1 MACMAAGSAAG
12 SHAAPGD
19 NPRMR
24 NGPFSLIPQDPPLED
39 TEQGSTLPSAGLEP
53 AAQQAVRELLREG
66 ESSNTRNSY
75 QSAMRYWAAWH
86 ALRFER
92 QMQLPLNVA
101 CVLQFIIDHAQR
113 QTGAG
118 LASEMPAHMDRA
130 LVEAGYKAREGPLSH
145 NTLVH
150 RMAVLSKAHQVHGL
164 ANPCQDGAVRELMS
178 RTRKAYA
185 RRGEQPAKKDALTRD
200 LLEQLLQTCDDS
212 LRGRRDRAL
221 LLFAWSSGG
230 RRRSEVAGADMRHLR
245 AVGPQEFIYTLAH
258 SKTNQSGRDAPEN
271 HKPVTGRAAQALT
284 DWLRAAA
291 IQEGP
296 IFRRIRKGGHVGEP
310 LSPAAVRDIVKQR
323 CALAGVEGDFSA
335 HSLRSGFVTEA
346 GRQNVPLPD
355 AMALTGHSSVNTVL
369 GYFRAD
375 SALSNRAARLLDAG
389 DDDAAAAAQGSGRP
403 QS

>member
-1 MACMAAGSAAG
+1 M
-12 SHAAPGD
+12 
-19 NPRMR
+19 
-24 NGPFSLIPQDPPLED
+24 IPQDQPLEG
-39 TEQGSTLPSAGLEP
+39 TQQGSILPSAGLEP

-66 ESSNTRNSY
+66 ESTNTRNSY

-92 QMQLPLNVA
+92 QMQLPLDVA

-271 HKPVTGRAAQALT
+271 HKPVTGRAAQALA

-355 AMALTGHSSVNTVL
+355 TMALTGHSSVNTVL

>member
-1 MACMAAGSAAG
+1 
-12 SHAAPGD
+12 
-19 NPRMR
+19 MR
-24 NGPFSLIPQDPPLED
+24 NGPFSLIPQDQPLED
-39 TEQGSTLPSAGLEP
+39 TQQGSTLPSAGLEP

-66 ESSNTRNSY
+66 ESTNTRNSY

-92 QMQLPLNVA
+92 QMQLPLNVP

-258 SKTNQSGRDAPEN
+258 SKTNQSGRDVPEN
-271 HKPVTGRAAQALT
+271 HKPVTGRAAQALA

-355 AMALTGHSSVNTVL
+355 TMALTGHSSVNTVL

-389 DDDAAAAAQGSGRP
+389 DDDTAAAAQGSGRP

>member
-1 MACMAAGSAAG
+1 
-12 SHAAPGD
+12 
-19 NPRMR
+19 MR
-24 NGPFSLIPQDPPLED
+24 NGPFPLTPQDQSLED
-39 TEQGSTLPSAGLEP
+39 TRQGSTRPSAGLEP

-66 ESSNTRNSY
+66 ESTNTRNSY

-92 QMQLPLNVA
+92 QMQLPLDVA

-150 RMAVLSKAHQVHGL
+150 RMAVLSKAHRVHGL

-271 HKPVTGRAAQALT
+271 HKPVTGRAAQALA

-355 AMALTGHSSVNTVL
+355 TMALTGHSSVNTVL

>member
-1 MACMAAGSAAG
+1 
-12 SHAAPGD
+12 
-19 NPRMR
+19 MR
-24 NGPFSLIPQDPPLED
+24 NGPFPLTPQDQSLED
-39 TEQGSTLPSAGLEP
+39 TRQGSTLPSAGLEP

-66 ESSNTRNSY
+66 ESTNTRNSY

-92 QMQLPLNVA
+92 QMQLPLDVA

-271 HKPVTGRAAQALT
+271 HKPVTGRAAQALA

-355 AMALTGHSSVNTVL
+355 TMALTGHSSVNTVL

>member
-1 MACMAAGSAAG
+1 
-12 SHAAPGD
+12 
-19 NPRMR
+19 MR
-24 NGPFSLIPQDPPLED
+24 NGPFSLIPQDQPLED
-39 TEQGSTLPSAGLEP
+39 TQQGSTLPSAGLEP

-66 ESSNTRNSY
+66 ESTNTRNSY

-92 QMQLPLNVA
+92 QMQLPLNVP

-258 SKTNQSGRDAPEN
+258 SKTNQSGRDVPEN
-271 HKPVTGRAAQALT
+271 HKPVTGRAAQALA

-291 IQEGP
+291 IEEGP

-355 AMALTGHSSVNTVL
+355 TMALTGHSSVNTVL

-375 SALSNRAARLLDAG
+375 SALSNRAARLLDTG
-389 DDDAAAAAQGSGRP
+389 DDDAAAAAQGSGGP
-403 QS
+403 QP

>member
-1 MACMAAGSAAG
+1 
-12 SHAAPGD
+12 
-19 NPRMR
+19 MR
-24 NGPFSLIPQDPPLED
+24 TGPFSLTSRPQPLDDIQE
-39 TEQGSTLPSAGLEP
+39 GNALPSAGLEP
-53 AAQQAVRELLREG
+53 AARQAVRELMHEG
-66 ESSNTRNSY
+66 ESANTRNSY
-75 QSAMRYWAAWH
+75 QSAMRYWSAWH
-86 ALRFER
+86 ALRFDR
-92 QMQLPLNVA
+92 QMQLPLDVP

-118 LASEMPAHMDRA
+118 LASEMPMHIDRA

-185 RRGEQPAKKDALTRD
+185 RRGEGPAKKDALTRD
-200 LLEQLLQTCDDS
+200 LLEQLLDTCDDS

-245 AVGPQEFIYTLAH
+245 SVGPQEFIYTLAH

-271 HKPVTGRAAQALT
+271 HKPVTGRAAQALA

-355 AMALTGHSSVNTVL
+355 TMALTGHSSVNTVL

-389 DDDAAAAAQGSGRP
+389 DDDAAAAAQGSGGLQR
-403 QS
+403 

>member
-1 MACMAAGSAAG
+1 
-12 SHAAPGD
+12 
-19 NPRMR
+19 MR
-24 NGPFSLIPQDPPLED
+24 NGPFSLIPQDQPLED
-39 TEQGSTLPSAGLEP
+39 TQQGSTLPSAGLEP
-53 AAQQAVRELLREG
+53 ASQQAVRELLREG
-66 ESSNTRNSY
+66 ESTNTRNSY

-92 QMQLPLNVA
+92 QMQLPLNVP

-258 SKTNQSGRDAPEN
+258 SKTNQSGRDVPEN
-271 HKPVTGRAAQALT
+271 HKPVTGRAAQALA

-355 AMALTGHSSVNTVL
+355 TMALTGHSSVNTVL

-375 SALSNRAARLLDAG
+375 SALSNRAARLLDAR